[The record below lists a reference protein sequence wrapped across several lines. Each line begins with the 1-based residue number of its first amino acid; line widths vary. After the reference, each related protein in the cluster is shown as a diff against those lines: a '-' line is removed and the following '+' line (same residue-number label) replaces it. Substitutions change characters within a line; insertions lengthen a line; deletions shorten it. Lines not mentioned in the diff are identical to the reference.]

1 MKRGSMA
8 VFMPETAVL
17 DQALIAAYRATDY
30 VLFVA
35 EGEEVTL
42 NIGKHNP
49 EFDRV
54 LERRHATT
62 AVVVT
67 AYNPRS
73 VVLTDSEN
81 QARHTALTTLLEL
94 RGCEYA
100 LGEGR
105 DPTGQWKAELECVVF
120 DIPRKVGLE
129 IARRF
134 EQNAIVFVKKGG
146 VPKLAYPAL

>member
-1 MKRGSMA
+1 MA
-8 VFMPETAVL
+8 VFQSETAVL

-35 EGEEVTL
+35 PGQEITL
-42 NIGKHNP
+42 NIGLP
-49 EFDRV
+49 SAAFDRV
-54 LERRHATT
+54 LERRGSTT

-73 VVLTDSEN
+73 IVLTEIEN
-81 QARHTALTTLLEL
+81 RARHAELTALLDE
-94 RGCEYA
+94 RGHAYA

-105 DPTGQWKAELECVVF
+105 DPTGQWNAELECVVF
-120 DIPRKVGLE
+120 GIPLETGLE

-134 EQNAIVFVKKGG
+134 EQNAIVFVRKGG
-146 VPKLAYPAL
+146 VPELAYPDGA